1 MYLNKFDSIAIGLWV
16 LFMGGLAACVGMCVA
31 GLAYGRSHPFQA
43 TNEWVVLGGMTG
55 CAVLLIYSVVT
66 ALIVRVNSCSLGR
79 GLSLAARPLS
89 PLFLVALF
97 TILLYVSDEFNHWVI
112 STSDAFWI
120 CLLPIS
126 IFVLWTILTIFCHLD
141 NVESGSTIQGRSEWT
156 KSLRGSFD
164 DSLGLCLIQFL
175 ALRIPVLFLLTPHAL
190 FERGSDFGAYEQR
203 ARLGDQG
210 LYPIIDYWVEYPP
223 LFPWIAS
230 LARSISNALGGG
242 YERFD
247 VTLGA
252 CILLFDVGVLVL
264 IYLIAMRIHSRSVA
278 YQIATFYTLLFLPL
292 YIARRHFE
300 AIPMFFMLLGIY
312 WAVSNRLRS
321 AAAAL
326 GIGFTAKVF
335 PAVLILVLLYQAGWR
350 RASSVFTGFALP
362 VLVVVLPFYFIS
374 REFLIASFR
383 NMVERPAW
391 ESLWALIGGY
401 SSYGWV
407 HRYRLDPG
415 TATEFLQG
423 AVVPLEYMSLLTLGF
438 LMALFMVFFVSRHS
452 RSEQSIILISLTILS
467 LFAIFLKG
475 WSPQFAVWFVP
486 LLLLAFPGSWGLCL
500 SLLLTFISILEY
512 PAYFVLWS
520 EHDVALWIIVIAR
533 TVFFSM
539 VAVVALMKLRS
550 ETNLERDVAYET

>member
-1 MYLNKFDSIAIGLWV
+1 MYLNKSDSITAIGLWV
-16 LFMGGLAACVGMCVA
+16 LLMGVLSGCVGMCVSS
-31 GLAYGRSHPFQA
+31 LAYGRAHPFQA
-43 TNEWVVLGGMTG
+43 TNEWVVLGVSTG
-55 CAVLLIYSVVT
+55 CAVLLIYLVVS
-66 ALIVRVNSCSLGR
+66 ALIFRIRRCSLGL
-79 GLSLAARPLS
+79 GLALASRPLY
-89 PLFLVALF
+89 PLFLAIPF
-97 TILLYVSDEFNHWVI
+97 TVFLYASDEFNHWVI
-112 STSDAFWI
+112 STRESFWI
-120 CLLPIS
+120 WLVPGS
-126 IFVLWTILTIFCHLD
+126 IFVLWTIITILWHLD
-141 NVESGSTIQGRSEWT
+141 AVDPSLRSRSEWT
-156 KSLRGSFD
+156 KSLQGSFD
-164 DSLGLCLIQFL
+164 NSLGLCLIQFL
-175 ALRIPVLFLLTPHAL
+175 ALRIPVLLLLTPHGL
-190 FERGSDFGAYEQR
+190 FERGTDFGAYEQR

-230 LARSISNALGGG
+230 LARSMSNVLGGG

-247 VTLGA
+247 ITLGA

-264 IYLIAMRIHSRSVA
+264 IYLISMRIHSRSVA

-312 WAVSNRLRS
+312 WALSNRLRS

-335 PAVLILVLLYQAGWR
+335 PALLILVLLNRAGWR
-350 RASSVFTGFALP
+350 RLLSVFTGFALP
-362 VLVVVLPFYFIS
+362 VLVVVLPFYVIS
-374 REFLIASFR
+374 REFLVASFR
-383 NMVERPAW
+383 NMIERPAW

-415 TATEFLQG
+415 TATEFSQG
-423 AVVPLEYMSLLTLGF
+423 AVISLGYMSLLTLGF
-438 LMALFMVFFVSRHS
+438 LIALALIFFVSRHS
-452 RSEQSIILISLTILS
+452 RSEQSIVLISLTILS

-486 LLLLAFPGSWGLCL
+486 LLLLAFPGSRGLCL
-500 SLLLTFISILEY
+500 SLLLTFVSLLEY

-520 EHDVALWIIVIAR
+520 EHDVVLWIIVIAR
-533 TVFFSM
+533 TVFFSV
-539 VAVVALMKLRS
+539 VAIVALMELRS
-550 ETNLERDVAYET
+550 ETSPKRDVAYEQ